1 MSRLEKLE
9 KLLADDPNDVFLH
22 YALAT
27 EILKSDN
34 LQAAEERFQL
44 IHERFPDYVPA
55 WFRHAQ
61 AAAEQGR
68 TGDARTLGL
77 QGLEVAKRVGDMH
90 AAGEISEF
98 LELLP

>member
-9 KLLADDPNDVFLH
+9 KMLADEPDDVFLH

-27 EILKSDN
+27 EWLKLGDWAASDT
-34 LQAAEERFQL
+34 RFRL

-61 AAAEQGR
+61 AAAEQGDIATAR
-68 TGDARTLGL
+68 ELAITGLATA
-77 QGLEVAKRVGDMH
+77 QRVDDQH
-90 AAGEISEF
+90 AAGELAEF
-98 LELLP
+98 LESLS